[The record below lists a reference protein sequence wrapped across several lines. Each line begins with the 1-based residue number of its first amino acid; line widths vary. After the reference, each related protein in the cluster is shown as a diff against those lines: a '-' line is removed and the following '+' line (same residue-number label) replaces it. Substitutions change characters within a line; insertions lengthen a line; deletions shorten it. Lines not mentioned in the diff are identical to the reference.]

1 MLVYAD
7 DDNYIKLGS
16 VAIFETRQTEFGKEV
31 GPGMT
36 LYPTYGNAVIGPP
49 GDWTNLRLVRRPQ
62 SGGEERYTAY
72 TSNDGQ
78 HWVRGGTWTHQLGS
92 SAKLGL
98 AAMARGGYPA
108 HFDYVRI
115 SRPMPLLNDLAPS
128 RAP

>member
-49 GDWTNLRLVRRPQ
+49 AIGPTYGLCDGLNQAARSATPLTPATTDNIG
-62 SGGEERYTAY
+62 SGAVPG
-72 TSNDGQ
+72 
-78 HWVRGGTWTHQLGS
+78 
-92 SAKLGL
+92 
-98 AAMARGGYPA
+98 
-108 HFDYVRI
+108 RI
-115 SRPMPLLNDLAPS
+115 SWAVLQNSGWSPWLGEATQRISTTCELPGRCPC
-128 RAP
+128 